1 VTKSCG
7 PSQQKLDGEERE
19 RESQVC
25 GQWVSILGQHHAGP
39 INVLFQF
46 LMSSPGWNASQ
57 EDSLAVRNEPRCI
70 AEQDILGSTSI
81 ATLEA
86 VCVYKQA
93 GLAKRGLFQALW
105 CENLEML
112 CPTKMV
118 HILAKIVSV
127 LLIKTIYSEKI
138 GDVQHNSFD
147 YRISII
153 VQGLH
158 VFFDSFSD
166 CLAVT
171 TREGQVQNLIKD
183 KTV

>member
-1 VTKSCG
+1 MTKSCG

-19 RESQVC
+19 RESSVWSV
-25 GQWVSILGQHHAGP
+25 GIHFGP
-39 INVLFQF
+39 TPCRTHKCPVPVPDVLTRVECLTRRFPSREKRTQ
-46 LMSSPGWNASQ
+46 MHRRTG
-57 EDSLAVRNEPRCI
+57 
-70 AEQDILGSTSI
+70 GSTSI

-86 VCVYKQA
+86 VCAYKQA

-127 LLIKTIYSEKI
+127 LLMKTIYSEKI

>member
-1 VTKSCG
+1 MAKR
-7 PSQQKLDGEERE
+7 ERE

-118 HILAKIVSV
+118 HILAKIVPYCSSRQYIRRK
-127 LLIKTIYSEKI
+127 LEMSNIIHLIIAFPSL
-138 GDVQHNSFD
+138 FRD
-147 YRISII
+147 YMC
-153 VQGLH
+153 
-158 VFFDSFSD
+158 F
-166 CLAVT
+166 
-171 TREGQVQNLIKD
+171 LILSA
-183 KTV
+183 TAWL

>member
-1 VTKSCG
+1 
-7 PSQQKLDGEERE
+7 
-19 RESQVC
+19 VC

-86 VCVYKQA
+86 VCAYKQA